1 MGNALGWHHR
11 ITIVVV
17 GLSLFL
23 RTKIYYV
30 RTDFVCSNIQGKNI
44 CICNSFKF
52 IIRQNC
58 NFIAYFGL
66 PFPFYQFLNLPF
78 DCENLRKCSSQWG
91 YIMLLLNNWNAAV
104 KNLQACRLV
113 GSWRSTAVWFVWEK
127 NTVPAE
133 NLRSFT
139 TRHGQT
145 NRLVAT
151 AFWTTQRGR
160 SFCSHIKFWT
170 ARDADNTYETSY
182 SN

>member
-78 DCENLRKCSSQWG
+78 DCENLRKCSNQWG

-104 KNLQACRLV
+104 KNLQACFFLRK
-113 GSWRSTAVWFVWEK
+113 GSRD
-127 NTVPAE
+127 
-133 NLRSFT
+133 SFS
-139 TRHGQT
+139 GAWAFD
-145 NRLVAT
+145 LVAT